1 MGTISGAAFGAVL
14 GGASGGITTPKRHNI
29 LTGNAIRSQASTVSS
44 IQAQGINSIDDGLNL
59 RASGVT
65 GSPGT
70 AAKPTIHYGPDG
82 MASGNLNIQALDEV
96 VITAKAT
103 GGTVQYSD
111 NLVKAAQQ
119 AYPKLA
125 GKIQLHHIEPKYL
138 GGARNGPLV
147 PLDAAYHQMITNEF
161 RSLWGYGNGLPSATE
176 LQNIMKQVYSKY
188 PLPPGYR
195 F

>member
-1 MGTISGAAFGAVL
+1 MRKILRILVVILIFLVNNAV
-14 GGASGGITTPKRHNI
+14 ANI
-29 LTGNAIRSQASTVSS
+29 FPC

-119 AYPKLA
+119 AYSKLA
-125 GKIQLHHIEPKYL
+125 GKIQLHH
-138 GGARNGPLV
+138 
-147 PLDAAYHQMITNEF
+147 T
-161 RSLWGYGNGLPSATE
+161 
-176 LQNIMKQVYSKY
+176 
-188 PLPPGYR
+188 YR
-195 F
+195 T